1 LCITLDNELSGKYE
15 GELQIALKSMPGVEY
30 TNVIGQVDMLAENL
44 ISLIRYGKVAFRLVE
59 AEKIQNAT
67 VAQHE
72 N

>member
-1 LCITLDNELSGKYE
+1 
-15 GELQIALKSMPGVEY
+15 MPGVEY